1 MNKEN
6 KTQNI
11 WILGSQSF
19 LAKSF
24 SKLLESEN
32 VNFTVFNS
40 KETGYS
46 FEVFEERFLNDLPN
60 IIIDFKFPNVNSRSS
75 NKSLQTSEYFSPQIN
90 LAELLK
96 KYNYSDNLF
105 LISTNLKNNE
115 KYKNSEYV
123 KNKIYQENIYKNLAN
138 QLNLEI
144 INLWNIFGY
153 PDLNASRIIPYYFF
167 KIKTKN
173 EINFFSDGMDR
184 RKFMY
189 SEDFSKVLKDFCFE
203 KKVIKNNMFYE
214 CYVGDLIYTLNTI
227 VENHISNKINI
238 TWDNQNKHQFKFID
252 NKLFV
257 EKLKKTSKQ
266 YLNNINKLNFF
277 NI

>member
-1 MNKEN
+1 LNKEN

-11 WILGSQSF
+11 WIIGSQSF

-32 VNFTVFNS
+32 INFTVFNS

-46 FEVFEERFLNDLPN
+46 YEVFEESFLNDLPN
-60 IIIDFKFPNVNSRSS
+60 IIIDFKFPIVNSRSN
-75 NKSLQTSEYFSPQIN
+75 NKSLQTSEYFSPQKN
-90 LAELLK
+90 LAEVLK

-115 KYKNSEYV
+115 EYKNSEYV
-123 KNKIYQENIYKNLAN
+123 KNKIYQENIYKNLDK

-167 KIKTKN
+167 KIKYKN
-173 EINFFSDGMDR
+173 EINFFSDGLDR

-189 SEDFSKVLKDFCFE
+189 SEDFSKVLKDFCYE

-214 CYVGDLIYTLNTI
+214 CCVGDLIYTLNSI
-227 VENHISNKINI
+227 VESQISNKINI
-238 TWDNQNKHQFKFID
+238 AWDSQKKYQFEFID

-257 EKLKKTSKQ
+257 EKLNKTSKQ
-266 YLNNINKLNFF
+266 YLENLNNLNFF

>member
-1 MNKEN
+1 LNKEN

-32 VNFTVFNS
+32 INFTVFNS

-46 FEVFEERFLNDLPN
+46 YEVFEESFLNDLPN
-60 IIIDFKFPNVNSRSS
+60 LIIDFKFPIVNSRS
-75 NKSLQTSEYFSPQIN
+75 NDKSFQTSEYFSPQKN
-90 LAELLK
+90 LAEVLK
-96 KYNYSDNLF
+96 KYNYSENLF

-115 KYKNSEYV
+115 EYKNSEYV
-123 KNKIYQENIYKNLAN
+123 KNKIYQENIYKNLDK

-153 PDLNASRIIPYYFF
+153 PDLNASRLIPYYFF
-167 KIKTKN
+167 KIKYKN
-173 EINFFSDGMDR
+173 EINFFSDGLDR

-203 KKVIKNNMFYE
+203 QKVIKNNMFYE
-214 CYVGDLIYTLNTI
+214 CCVGDLIYTINTI
-227 VENHISNKINI
+227 VESQISNKINI
-238 TWDNQNKHQFKFID
+238 AWDSQKKYQFEFIN

-257 EKLKKTSKQ
+257 EKLNKTSKQ
-266 YLNNINKLNFF
+266 YLDNLNKLNFF
-277 NI
+277 NV

>member
-1 MNKEN
+1 LNKEN

>member
-24 SKLLESEN
+24 SKLLESEK

-46 FEVFEERFLNDLPN
+46 FEVFEERCLNDLPN
-60 IIIDFKFPNVNSRSS
+60 IIIDFKFANVNSRSS

-214 CYVGDLIYTLNTI
+214 CSVGDLIYTLNTI

>member
-167 KIKTKN
+167 KIKYKN

>member
-1 MNKEN
+1 M
-6 KTQNI
+6 
-11 WILGSQSF
+11 
-19 LAKSF
+19 
-24 SKLLESEN
+24 
-32 VNFTVFNS
+32 
-40 KETGYS
+40 
-46 FEVFEERFLNDLPN
+46 NDLPN
-60 IIIDFKFPNVNSRSS
+60 IIIDFKFPIVNSRSN
-75 NKSLQTSEYFSPQIN
+75 NKSLQTSEYFSPQKN
-90 LAELLK
+90 LAEVLK

-115 KYKNSEYV
+115 EYKNSEYV
-123 KNKIYQENIYKNLAN
+123 KNKIYQENIYKNLDK

-167 KIKTKN
+167 KIKFKN
-173 EINFFSDGMDR
+173 EINFFSDGLDS

-214 CYVGDLIYTLNTI
+214 CCVGDLIYTLNTI
-227 VENHISNKINI
+227 VESQISNRINI
-238 TWDNQNKHQFKFID
+238 AWDSQKKYQFEFID

-257 EKLKKTSKQ
+257 EKLNKTSKQ
-266 YLNNINKLNFF
+266 YLENLNKLNFF